1 MAECGTGEH
10 TLGMAVGEE
19 ADVLDGRELN
29 VWVEEQRVDS
39 LVEVCVVERRG
50 EEGGW
55 VTGAGGFSM
64 RFGWVFYE
72 YSILM
77 YSDVF

>member
-1 MAECGTGEH
+1 MVCGFFSQSGVEFINPKTVGLSVAECGTGEH

-55 VTGAGGFSM
+55 V
-64 RFGWVFYE
+64 R
-72 YSILM
+72 
-77 YSDVF
+77 